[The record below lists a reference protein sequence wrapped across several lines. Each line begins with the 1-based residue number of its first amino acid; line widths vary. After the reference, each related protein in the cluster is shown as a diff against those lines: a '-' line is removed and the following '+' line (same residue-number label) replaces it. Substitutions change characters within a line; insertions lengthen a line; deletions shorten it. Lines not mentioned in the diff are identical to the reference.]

1 MTTEYTN
8 GVSERTVRGM
18 VRSCIMQHIMRNGTF
33 MVPEIA
39 SATGFSLTTV
49 AKYVSEMLNA
59 EQIIE
64 IDRVCLH
71 AKGRRTVRYGV
82 RPETCPCFMGV
93 DMRTF
98 ELNIGLVDFVG
109 QPVRIERYANFRL
122 ENTRTAL
129 DEVCRRILQFV
140 SELDGITSDRIAG
153 ININI
158 PGRVNSRMGTSATT
172 FNFEEMVDTPLS
184 DILSERLGMRVFIE
198 NDTKAMAYGAYMS
211 GFCKQYNNLLY
222 INIGWGLGLGII
234 IEGKLCHGKDGYS
247 GEFGHVHMYNNNILC
262 HCGKVGCIETEVS
275 GRAILRKLFER
286 IRAGEMSLL
295 SSKVKTGETITSMD
309 IIKAVEKED
318 PLCIEL
324 IMQVGNE
331 LGHHIAGLINIFNPE
346 VIVIGGNLAQ
356 TEACY
361 FLQPIELA
369 VRKYS
374 LKLMSQNVP
383 IITDPSDVDAA
394 VLGACMI
401 ARSRMTEPN
410 MDGWLTSSQIRR

>member
-1 MTTEYTN
+1 MAREYTT

-18 VRSCIMQHIMRNGTF
+18 VRSSIMQHIMQNGTF

-39 SATGFSLTTV
+39 TATGFSLTTI
-49 AKYVSEMLNA
+49 AKYVSEMLA
-59 EQIIE
+59 AGQIIE
-64 IDRVCLH
+64 MDRVCLH

-93 DMRTF
+93 DMRAF

-109 QPVRIERYANFRL
+109 QPVRIERHTDFRL
-122 ENTRTAL
+122 ENTRGTL
-129 DEVCRRILQFV
+129 DEVCHRIQQFI
-140 SELDGITSDRIAG
+140 SGLDGMAPERIAG
-153 ININI
+153 ININV
-158 PGRVNSRMGTSATT
+158 PGRVNSRTGTSATT
-172 FNFEEMVDTPLS
+172 FNFEETVDTPLT

-211 GFCKQYNNLLY
+211 GFNKQYDNLLY

-234 IEGKLCHGKDGYS
+234 IDGKLCHGKDGYS
-247 GEFGHVHMYNNNILC
+247 GEFGHIHMYNNNILC
-262 HCGKVGCIETEVS
+262 HCGKTGCIETEVS
-275 GRAILRKLFER
+275 GRAIQRKLLER
-286 IRAGEMSLL
+286 IRSGEASLL
-295 SSKVKTGETITSMD
+295 ASKVCRGEVVTTAD
-309 IIKAVEKED
+309 IIDAVERED

-324 IMQVGNE
+324 VMQAGSE

-356 TEACY
+356 AEPCY

-374 LKLMSQNVP
+374 LKLMSQNVS
-383 IITDPSDVDAA
+383 IITHPSGADAA
-394 VLGACMI
+394 VLGACLI
-401 ARSRMTEPN
+401 ARSRVAESEAAP
-410 MDGWLTSSQIRR
+410 LRIKS